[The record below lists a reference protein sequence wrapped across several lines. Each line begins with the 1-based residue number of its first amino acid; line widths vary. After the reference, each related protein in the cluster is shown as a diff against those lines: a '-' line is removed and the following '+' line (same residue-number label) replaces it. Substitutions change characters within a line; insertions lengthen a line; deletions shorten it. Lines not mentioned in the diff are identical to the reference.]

1 MQLQIRRRCHGAGLR
16 PLPSQTQLCHV
27 SGLGYSQAGGP
38 ENQHRKHV
46 CRVLLDWKTS
56 ECFTTVAAHNQHEH
70 RQLERGEKRESSEK
84 SLPRISIIRIIA
96 ACVQVIHDEK
106 SHATDAYLTLHLICL
121 AE

>member
-1 MQLQIRRRCHGAGLR
+1 MVLACGHCLLKRSCAILAAWDIRR
-16 PLPSQTQLCHV
+16 
-27 SGLGYSQAGGP
+27 QAV
-38 ENQHRKHV
+38 QKTSIAS
-46 CRVLLDWKTS
+46 DWKTS
-56 ECFTTVAAHNQHEH
+56 ECFTTVAGHNQHEH

-106 SHATDAYLTLHLICL
+106 SHATDAYLTLHIICL